1 MGIDQAAVT
10 MLLQRA
16 QREVDSGLLPSVQV
30 ALGYQGEL
38 VAFETYGDA
47 NNDSR
52 YVVYS
57 ATKAF
62 VAGAMWA
69 LIGDGLIDVSK
80 RVAESIPEFATNGKE
95 NITVEQVMLHTSGF
109 PSAPLSPIDGDTSAG
124 RTAAFAKWRLNWE
137 PNTTFEYHP
146 TAAHWV
152 LAELIER
159 TTGQDF
165 RDVVEQRV
173 TSPAGLGRALGN
185 VAFPAS
191 ELSAVG
197 EPATADELEAVLGV
211 RSIDVGEV
219 TIDALLGFNNPAVQ
233 KVGIPGGG
241 GVMRAADLALYYQAI
256 LRNPDEMWRPD
267 VIADATGNVRNT
279 FGDRVTGLPA
289 NRTLGLVQAGSD
301 GLSNLRGMGR
311 TVSAGTFGH
320 NGAAGQIAWG
330 DPATGLSLGY
340 CTNGLDQHYIREHRR
355 TTAIASLAGV
365 CATA

>member
-1 MGIDQAAVT
+1 MGIDQAAVKAL
-10 MLLQRA
+10 MERA
-16 QREVDSGLLPSVQV
+16 RREVDSGLLPSVQI
-30 ALGYQGEL
+30 ALGHGGEL
-38 VAFETYGDA
+38 VAFETFGDA
-47 NNDSR
+47 TNDSR

-69 LIGDGLIDVSK
+69 LIGDSSIDVSK
-80 RVAESIPEFATNGKE
+80 RVADYIPEFATNGKE

-109 PSAPLSPIDGDTSAG
+109 PSAPLNPLDGDTSAG

-137 PNTTFEYHP
+137 PNTTYEYHP

-159 TTGQDF
+159 VSGQDF

-173 TSPAGLGRALGN
+173 TTPAGLERVLGK
-185 VAFPAS
+185 VAYPAS
-191 ELSAVG
+191 ELIAVG
-197 EPATADELEAVLGV
+197 EPATPDELEAALGV

-219 TIDALLGFNNPAVQ
+219 TTDALLGFNNPAVQ
-233 KVGIPGGG
+233 QVGVPGGG

-256 LRNPDEMWRPD
+256 LHNPNEMWNPD
-267 VIADATGNVRNT
+267 VLADATGNVRNT
-279 FGDRVTGLPA
+279 FGERVTGLAA
-289 NRTLGLVQAGSD
+289 NRTLGLIQAGSD
-301 GLSNLRGMGR
+301 GMSNLRGMGR
-311 TVSAGTFGH
+311 TVSPGTFGH

-330 DPATGLSLGY
+330 DPVTGLSLGY